1 MFGGQ
6 YRHISSLSY
15 LLSHATVKKNP
26 SNLPD
31 GRQAPASLSQ
41 NRWARHLDIA
51 GPVAYPTVHGW
62 TESA

>member
-1 MFGGQ
+1 MIGVQ

-31 GRQAPASLSQ
+31 GRLASASSAQ
-41 NRWARHLDIA
+41 NRSARHLDIA
-51 GPVAYPTVHGW
+51 GPAAYPTVHGW
-62 TESA
+62 TEPA